1 MLLHSFVIPLL
12 TAALAVSA
20 TGLDA
25 GTISKVRAK
34 MLDII
39 SQSWEYGTAT
49 EALLELEES
58 DVSVY
63 GEQPFPPSR
72 TVSADSPVITLA
84 E

>member
-12 TAALAVSA
+12 AAFTVSA

-25 GTISKVRAK
+25 DTISKVRAK
-34 MLDII
+34 MLATIGH
-39 SQSWEYGTAT
+39 SWEYGTAT

-63 GEQPFPPSR
+63 GENPFPPCR
-72 TVSADSPVITLA
+72 TVSAQSPVITLA
-84 E
+84 D